1 MSKEF
6 GSACP
11 VCDRLWFAI
20 HVKRALQ
27 KHVPTL
33 LRYFPEHDVRSWV
46 ACSNC
51 YRYLETGKIAP
62 ICKWFAFDYPSKPM
76 HLPQLDISARL
87 ISPRLPF
94 MQVRRLQHDTGAK
107 GIVGQIVIV
116 PVDVSHMIRRL
127 PRNLNDDC
135 AINVHI
141 KKKIIHKSSYLQGY
155 VKKSVT
161 SVVRISGETTVI

>member
-1 MSKEF
+1 
-6 GSACP
+6 
-11 VCDRLWFAI
+11 
-20 HVKRALQ
+20 
-27 KHVPTL
+27 
-33 LRYFPEHDVRSWV
+33 
-46 ACSNC
+46 
-51 YRYLETGKIAP
+51 
-62 ICKWFAFDYPSKPM
+62 
-76 HLPQLDISARL
+76 
-87 ISPRLPF
+87 